1 MELVRKSYQEFY
13 SVYELIRVKELLYAV
28 DDKTVLPKFIIRRDR
43 SITSETD
50 AVVNDMISGINKLD
64 EPDQL
69 FALLSPID
77 PQCISAETNALG
89 TRDKILNL
97 EIQNNL
103 SENIGRTIDWGAS
116 EELYVLRVG
125 AKHNLD
131 DLTSVMPNVL
141 GVTYTW

>member
-103 SENIGRTIDWGAS
+103 SENIGRTID
-116 EELYVLRVG
+116 
-125 AKHNLD
+125 
-131 DLTSVMPNVL
+131 
-141 GVTYTW
+141 